1 MKEIGID
8 SAKVH
13 VEMDY
18 YLKGSVMD
26 GTVENGITEVISYF
40 DLQSDHSTEEL
51 IEVIQLAKKGCFAE
65 SLVKTAVPLNSIC
78 SLNGSEINIESGN
91 HI

>member
-1 MKEIGID
+1 MKEIGIS

-26 GTVENGITEVISYF
+26 GTVENGITEVRSYF
-40 DLQSDHSTEEL
+40 NVQSDHSLEDL
-51 IEVIQLAKKGCFAE
+51 IEIIQLAKKGCFAE
-65 SLVKTAVPLNSIC
+65 SLVKTAVPLKSIC
-78 SLNGSEINIESGN
+78 TLNGSEVNIE
-91 HI
+91 

>member
-1 MKEIGID
+1 MKEIGIK

-26 GTVENGITEVISYF
+26 GTVENGITEVRSYF
-40 DLQSDHSTEEL
+40 DVASDDPAENL
-51 IEVIQLAKKGCFAE
+51 VEVIQLAKKGCFAE
-65 SLVKTAVPLNSIC
+65 SLVKTAVPLKSIC
-78 SLNGSEINIESGN
+78 NLNRKFISRK
-91 HI
+91 

>member
-26 GTVENGITEVISYF
+26 GTVENGITEVRSYF
-40 DLQSDHSTEEL
+40 DVQSYHSTEEL

-65 SLVKTAVPLNSIC
+65 SLVKTSVPLNSIC
-78 SLNGSEINIESGN
+78 SLNGSEINIE
-91 HI
+91 

>member
-1 MKEIGID
+1 MKEIGIK

-26 GTVENGITEVISYF
+26 GTVENGITEVRSYF
-40 DLQSDHSTEEL
+40 DVESDDD
-51 IEVIQLAKKGCFAE
+51 A
-65 SLVKTAVPLNSIC
+65 
-78 SLNGSEINIESGN
+78 
-91 HI
+91 

>member
-1 MKEIGID
+1 MKEIGIN

-26 GTVENGITEVISYF
+26 GTVENGITEVRSYF
-40 DLQSDHSTEEL
+40 DVESDHSTEDL
-51 IEVIQLAKKGCFAE
+51 MEVIQLSKKGCFAE
-65 SLVKTAVPLNSIC
+65 TLVKTPVPFKSIC
-78 SLNGSEINIESGN
+78 TLNGSEINIE
-91 HI
+91 

>member
-26 GTVENGITEVISYF
+26 GTVENGITEVRSYF
-40 DLQSDHSTEEL
+40 DVQSDHSTEEL

-65 SLVKTAVPLNSIC
+65 SLVKTDVPLNSIC
-78 SLNGSEINIESGN
+78 SLNGSEINIE
-91 HI
+91 

>member
-1 MKEIGID
+1 MKEIGIK

-26 GTVENGITEVISYF
+26 GTVENGITEVRSYF
-40 DLQSDHSTEEL
+40 DVASDDPAENL
-51 IEVIQLAKKGCFAE
+51 VEVIQLAKKGCFAE
-65 SLVKTAVPLNSIC
+65 SLVKTAVPLKSIC
-78 SLNGSEINIESGN
+78 NLNGAEINIE
-91 HI
+91 

>member
-1 MKEIGID
+1 MKEVGIR

-18 YLKGSVMD
+18 YLKGSVAD
-26 GTVENGITEVISYF
+26 NTVENGVTEVRSF
-40 DLQSDHSTEEL
+40 FNVESDQKAGDL

-65 SLVKTAVPLNSIC
+65 SLVKTAVPLKSVCI
-78 SLNGSEINIESGN
+78 LNGTEVDTD
-91 HI
+91 

>member
-1 MKEIGID
+1 MKEIGIN

-26 GTVENGITEVISYF
+26 GTVENGITEVRSYF
-40 DLQSDHSTEEL
+40 NVQSDHSLEDL
-51 IEVIQLAKKGCFAE
+51 IEIIQLAKKGCFAE
-65 SLVKTAVPLNSIC
+65 SLVKTAVPLKSIC
-78 SLNGSEINIESGN
+78 TLNGSEVNIE
-91 HI
+91 

>member
-1 MKEIGID
+1 MKEVGIH

-18 YLKGSVMD
+18 YLKGSIAD
-26 GTVENGITEVISYF
+26 NTVENGVTEVRSFF
-40 DLQSDHSTEEL
+40 DVESDQQAEDL

-65 SLVKTAVPLNSIC
+65 SLVKTAVPLKSVCI
-78 SLNGSEINIESGN
+78 LNGTEVDTN
-91 HI
+91 

>member
-1 MKEIGID
+1 MKEIGIK

-26 GTVENGITEVISYF
+26 GTVENGITEVRSYF
-40 DLQSDHSTEEL
+40 DVASDDPAENL
-51 IEVIQLAKKGCFAE
+51 VEVIQLAKKRCFAE
-65 SLVKTAVPLNSIC
+65 SQVKTAVPLKSIC
-78 SLNGSEINIESGN
+78 NLNGSKINIE
-91 HI
+91 

>member
-1 MKEIGID
+1 MKEIGIK

-26 GTVENGITEVISYF
+26 GTVENGITEVRSYF
-40 DLQSDHSTEEL
+40 DVESDDDAENL
-51 IEVIQLAKKGCFAE
+51 VEVIQLAKKGCFAE
-65 SLVKTAVPLNSIC
+65 SLVKTAVPLKSIC
-78 SLNGSEINIESGN
+78 NLNGSKINIE
-91 HI
+91 